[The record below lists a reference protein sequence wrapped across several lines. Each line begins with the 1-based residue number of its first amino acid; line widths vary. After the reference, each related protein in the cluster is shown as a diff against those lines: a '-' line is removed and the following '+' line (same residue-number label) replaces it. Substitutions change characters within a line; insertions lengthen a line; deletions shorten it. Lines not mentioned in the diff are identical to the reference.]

1 MKKILFPILLASLFA
16 ACAPE
21 DTTIEGL
28 ETFTVTQGHKE
39 GRLSYPTNP
48 PTGGEHNSAWQ
59 NCGVYDTQIAIENAV
74 HSMEHGAVWITYQ
87 PNLAQEEV
95 QKLRDL
101 VKGRAYTLV
110 APYLVGA
117 LEKPIYAVAWGAR
130 VGVDSAEDK
139 RLDKFIKQYMQGKQT
154 PELGASCS
162 GAIGNPIQ

>member
-1 MKKILFPILLASLFA
+1 MKNAFFAIAIASLLA

-48 PTGGEHNSAWQ
+48 PAGGEHNPAWQ
-59 NCGVYDTQIAIENAV
+59 NCGVYDTQVAIENAV

-87 PNLAQEEV
+87 PNLPQEEV
-95 QKLRDL
+95 QKLREL
-101 VKGRAYTLV
+101 VKGRSYTLV
-110 APYLVGA
+110 SPYLVGA

-130 VGVDSAEDK
+130 VGVDSADDK
-139 RLDKFIKQYMQGKQT
+139 RLGKFIKQYMQGKQT
-154 PELGASCS
+154 PEPGASCS